1 MCVVHADRRVV
12 IDRRFPEQCIIRVV
26 SAMRTKQSI
35 GYKMISH
42 GSWSSPI
49 ERQRKK
55 QTKKVNQ
62 ANVVLKKREKEHSE

>member
-1 MCVVHADRRVV
+1 
-12 IDRRFPEQCIIRVV
+12 
-26 SAMRTKQSI
+26 MRTKQSI

-55 QTKKVNQ
+55 TTKKVNQ
-62 ANVVLKKREKEHSE
+62 ANVVLKKREKEHSEWQQLK

>member
-1 MCVVHADRRVV
+1 
-12 IDRRFPEQCIIRVV
+12 
-26 SAMRTKQSI
+26 MRTKQSI

-55 QTKKVNQ
+55 KKKKKVNQ
-62 ANVVLKKREKEHSE
+62 ANVVLKKREKEHSEWQQLK